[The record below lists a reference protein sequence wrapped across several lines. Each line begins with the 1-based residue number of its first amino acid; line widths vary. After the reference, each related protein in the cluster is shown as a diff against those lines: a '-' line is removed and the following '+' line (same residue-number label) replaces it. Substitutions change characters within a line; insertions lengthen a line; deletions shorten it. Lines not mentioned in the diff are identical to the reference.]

1 MKVWGRSG
9 LRPDDEPHAAWT
21 TTEDSPAGEQED
33 SAAPVERSDVAQPSN
48 AGGAQHDSAASAER
62 AAASESPNTAGM
74 HDDSAAPA
82 ERAAASESPNTAG
95 MHDDS
100 AAPAERA
107 AASESPNTAGMHDDS
122 AGTPEVTGATESS
135 STGTAVENGTA
146 LAERTDLSSSAAKVP
161 SDPVSNDGESVLRS
175 ALSVVTTIGP
185 PLTIA
190 TALMIYFGWART
202 NVQARAMGL
211 DVSLFRYSTQD
222 YVLSSISTLFVPLL
236 VVAALALG
244 GLALHR
250 RIGRALRR
258 PAARPALRT
267 AGRVALILGLIVSGV
282 AVLIAFFDR
291 DRAPL
296 IIPLALAVGTAVAA
310 YGGWLA
316 GAAAHDPDVTV
327 PAPPVWQ
334 SALRLL
340 LVGSVVTL
348 ALFWEVSN
356 FAGVVGRGHAQQ
368 TAATVSQLPRV
379 TAFSTTSLGIEAP
392 GVREER
398 IEAGPDTS
406 NDAIRYR
413 TTGLRFLASSGGRIF
428 LLHDGWKPRGGTVI
442 VLPDNEQ
449 VRWQFSR

>member
-9 LRPDDEPHAAWT
+9 LRPDDEPHAAST
-21 TTEDSPAGEQED
+21 ITADSTAGKQED
-33 SAAPVERSDVAQPSN
+33 SAAPVERSDIAPSSN
-48 AGGAQHDSAASAER
+48 AGGHDDTAAPQS
-62 AAASESPNTAGM
+62 SNTAGM
-74 HDDSAAPA
+74 H
-82 ERAAASESPNTAG
+82 E
-95 MHDDS
+95 
-100 AAPAERA
+100 
-107 AASESPNTAGMHDDS
+107 DS
-122 AGTPEVTGATESS
+122 AGNPQLNGAAESS
-135 STGTAVENGTA
+135 STAPARESGTARA
-146 LAERTDLSSSAAKVP
+146 QRADLAQSSSAGEDASGSVP
-161 SDPVSNDGESVLRS
+161 NDGESVLRS
-175 ALSVVTTIGP
+175 ALSVVTAIGP

-250 RIGRALRR
+250 RVGRALRR

-316 GAAAHDPDVTV
+316 GAAAHDPDAPA

-340 LVGSVVTL
+340 LVGSVITL

-356 FAGVVGRGHAQQ
+356 FAGVVGRGYAQQ

-398 IEAGPDTS
+398 IEAGPDTG

-442 VLPDNEQ
+442 VLPDNER

>member
-9 LRPDDEPHAAWT
+9 LRPDDEPHAAST
-21 TTEDSPAGEQED
+21 TTADSPAGKQED
-33 SAAPVERSDVAQPSN
+33 SAASVERSDVAQSSS
-48 AGGAQHDSAASAER
+48 AGA
-62 AAASESPNTAGM
+62 
-74 HDDSAAPA
+74 HDDSAAP
-82 ERAAASESPNTAG
+82 ESSNTAG
-95 MHDDS
+95 MH
-100 AAPAERA
+100 E
-107 AASESPNTAGMHDDS
+107 DS
-122 AGTPEVTGATESS
+122 AGTPQLNGAAESS
-135 STGTAVENGTA
+135 STAPAPESGTARA
-146 LAERTDLSSSAAKVP
+146 QRADLAQSSSAGEDASGSVP
-161 SDPVSNDGESVLRS
+161 NDGESVLRS
-175 ALSVVTTIGP
+175 ALSVVTAIGP

-267 AGRVALILGLIVSGV
+267 AGRVALTLGLIVSGV

-291 DRAPL
+291 DQAPL

-316 GAAAHDPDVTV
+316 GAAAHDPDAPA

-340 LVGSVVTL
+340 LVGSVITL

-356 FAGVVGRGHAQQ
+356 FAGVVGRGYAQQ
-368 TAATVSQLPRV
+368 TAATVSRLPRV

-398 IEAGPDTS
+398 IAAGPDTG
-406 NDAIRYR
+406 NDAVRYR

>member
-9 LRPDDEPHAAWT
+9 LRPDDEPNAAST
-21 TTEDSPAGEQED
+21 TTADSPAGKED
-33 SAAPVERSDVAQPSN
+33 SAAPVGRSDVAQLSN
-48 AGGAQHDSAASAER
+48 AAV
-62 AAASESPNTAGM
+62 
-74 HDDSAAPA
+74 HDDSAAP
-82 ERAAASESPNTAG
+82 ESSNTG
-95 MHDDS
+95 GVH
-100 AAPAERA
+100 
-107 AASESPNTAGMHDDS
+107 GDS
-122 AGTPEVTGATESS
+122 AGNPQLNGAAESS
-135 STGTAVENGTA
+135 STAPARESGTARA
-146 LAERTDLSSSAAKVP
+146 QRADLAQSPSAGEDASGSVP
-161 SDPVSNDGESVLRS
+161 NDGESVLRS
-175 ALSVVTTIGP
+175 ALSVVTAIGP

-250 RIGRALRR
+250 RVSRALRR

-267 AGRVALILGLIVSGV
+267 AGRVALILGLVVSGV
-282 AVLIAFFDR
+282 AVLIAFLDR

-316 GAAAHDPDVTV
+316 GAAAHDPDAPA

-356 FAGVVGRGHAQQ
+356 FAGVVGRGYAQQ
-368 TAATVSQLPRV
+368 TAATVSRLPRV

-392 GVREER
+392 GVRTER
-398 IEAGPDTS
+398 IEADPNTG

-428 LLHDGWKPRGGTVI
+428 LLHDGWKPRSGTVI
-442 VLPDNEQ
+442 VLPDNDQ

>member
-21 TTEDSPAGEQED
+21 TTEDSPAGKQED

-48 AGGAQHDSAASAER
+48 AGGAQH
-62 AAASESPNTAGM
+62 
-74 HDDSAAPA
+74 
-82 ERAAASESPNTAG
+82 
-95 MHDDS
+95 DS

-250 RIGRALRR
+250 RVGRALRR

-267 AGRVALILGLIVSGV
+267 AGRVALILGLVVSGV
-282 AVLIAFFDR
+282 AVLIAFLDR

-316 GAAAHDPDVTV
+316 GAAHDPDTPV
-327 PAPPVWQ
+327 PAPPAWQ

-340 LVGSVVTL
+340 LVGSVITL

-356 FAGVVGRGHAQQ
+356 FAGVVGRGYAQQ

-442 VLPDNEQ
+442 VLPYNEQ

>member
-21 TTEDSPAGEQED
+21 TTEDSPAGKQED

-48 AGGAQHDSAASAER
+48 AGGAQHDSAAS
-62 AAASESPNTAGM
+62 
-74 HDDSAAPA
+74 A

-161 SDPVSNDGESVLRS
+161 SDPASNDGESVLRS

-250 RIGRALRR
+250 RVGRALRR

-267 AGRVALILGLIVSGV
+267 AGRVALILGLVVSGV
-282 AVLIAFFDR
+282 AVLIAFLDR

-296 IIPLALAVGTAVAA
+296 LIPLALAVGTAVAA
-310 YGGWLA
+310 YRGWLA
-316 GAAAHDPDVTV
+316 GAAHDPDTPV
-327 PAPPVWQ
+327 PAPPAWQ

-340 LVGSVVTL
+340 LVGSVITL
-348 ALFWEVSN
+348 
-356 FAGVVGRGHAQQ
+356 
-368 TAATVSQLPRV
+368 
-379 TAFSTTSLGIEAP
+379 
-392 GVREER
+392 
-398 IEAGPDTS
+398 
-406 NDAIRYR
+406 
-413 TTGLRFLASSGGRIF
+413 
-428 LLHDGWKPRGGTVI
+428 
-442 VLPDNEQ
+442 
-449 VRWQFSR
+449 

>member
-9 LRPDDEPHAAWT
+9 SRPDDEPHAAPT
-21 TTEDSPAGEQED
+21 TTADSPAGKQKD
-33 SAAPVERSDVAQPSN
+33 SAAPVERSDLAQPSN
-48 AGGAQHDSAASAER
+48 A
-62 AAASESPNTAGM
+62 AG
-74 HDDSAAPA
+74 HDDSAAP
-82 ERAAASESPNTAG
+82 ESSNSAG
-95 MHDDS
+95 MH
-100 AAPAERA
+100 E
-107 AASESPNTAGMHDDS
+107 DS
-122 AGTPEVTGATESS
+122 AGTPQLNGAAESS
-135 STGTAVENGTA
+135 STAPAPESGTARA
-146 LAERTDLSSSAAKVP
+146 QRTDLAQSSSAGEDASGSVP
-161 SDPVSNDGESVLRS
+161 NDGESVLRS
-175 ALSVVTTIGP
+175 ALSVVTAIGP

-316 GAAAHDPDVTV
+316 GAAAHDPDAPA

-368 TAATVSQLPRV
+368 TAATVSRLPRV

-398 IEAGPDTS
+398 IEADPNTG

>member
-1 MKVWGRSG
+1 
-9 LRPDDEPHAAWT
+9 
-21 TTEDSPAGEQED
+21 
-33 SAAPVERSDVAQPSN
+33 
-48 AGGAQHDSAASAER
+48 
-62 AAASESPNTAGM
+62 
-74 HDDSAAPA
+74 
-82 ERAAASESPNTAG
+82 
-95 MHDDS
+95 
-100 AAPAERA
+100 
-107 AASESPNTAGMHDDS
+107 
-122 AGTPEVTGATESS
+122 
-135 STGTAVENGTA
+135 
-146 LAERTDLSSSAAKVP
+146 
-161 SDPVSNDGESVLRS
+161 VLRS
-175 ALSVVTTIGP
+175 ALSVVTAIGP

-316 GAAAHDPDVTV
+316 GAAAHDPDAPA

-340 LVGSVVTL
+340 LVGSVITL

-356 FAGVVGRGHAQQ
+356 FAGVVGRGYAQQ
-368 TAATVSQLPRV
+368 TAATVSRLPRV

-398 IEAGPDTS
+398 IEADPNTG